1 MLLLSSKCTHKCID
15 ANILELLADVTQII
29 ERILLNY
36 IELWFEIF
44 LFPLLKWLS
53 NYQVERFN
61 KCRLFSSI
69 NDLFAYSSSCSN
81 NSNFKLST
89 VD

>member
-15 ANILELLADVTQII
+15 ANILELLTDVTQII

-36 IELWFEIF
+36 IKLWFEIF

-53 NYQVERFN
+53 NY
-61 KCRLFSSI
+61 
-69 NDLFAYSSSCSN
+69 
-81 NSNFKLST
+81 
-89 VD
+89 

>member
-36 IELWFEIF
+36 IKLWFEIF

-61 KCRLFSSI
+61 KR
-69 NDLFAYSSSCSN
+69 
-81 NSNFKLST
+81 
-89 VD
+89 